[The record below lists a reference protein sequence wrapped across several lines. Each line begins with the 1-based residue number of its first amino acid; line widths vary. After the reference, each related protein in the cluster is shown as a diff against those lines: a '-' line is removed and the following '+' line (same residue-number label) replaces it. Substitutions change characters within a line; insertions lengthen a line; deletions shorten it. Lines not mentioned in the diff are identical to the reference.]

1 LDLPYGIPIRRI
13 KSEIDMPEQVTLAT
27 ARTTRRVERWF
38 YVGAG
43 VFLILLSVV
52 AFGPSIIDQSRRT
65 ASLTPLVIAH
75 GVVSGAWLLLF
86 LTQAM
91 FVATG
96 RTAVHRRVGII
107 GFALAAVVVGYAGL
121 TVIQFSRRGYD
132 LSGDIFRVVLPQGSP
147 QPSPAELA
155 GGTLAPLLT
164 VLEFGVLVAAALWYR
179 HRSEVHK
186 RLMVLALL
194 LLAGVP
200 LLHLGGVLV
209 GRWPMLLG
217 EVNVAAILI
226 SLVLPFVPAIHDR
239 MSRGRIHPVSL
250 WVPVLMFAW
259 AVVTSVLT
267 SSNAWSEFA
276 VWLVR

>member
-1 LDLPYGIPIRRI
+1 
-13 KSEIDMPEQVTLAT
+13 MPEQVTRVTAAT
-27 ARTTRRVERWF
+27 ATRRRVDRWF

-65 ASLTPLVIAH
+65 ASLTPLVTAH
-75 GVVSGAWLLLF
+75 GVVTLAWLLLF
-86 LTQAM
+86 LMQAM
-91 FVATG
+91 LVATG

-107 GFALAAVVVGYAGL
+107 GFALTAVVVGYAGL
-121 TVIQFSRRGYD
+121 TVIQFARRGYD

-147 QPSPAELA
+147 QPDPAELA
-155 GGTLAPLLT
+155 GGTLGPLLT
-164 VLEFGVLVAAALWYR
+164 VLEFGVLVAVALWYR

-209 GRWPMLLG
+209 GRWPELQG
-217 EVNVAAILI
+217 VVSVAGVLI

-239 MSRGRIHPVSL
+239 MSRGRIHPVSI
-250 WVPVLMFAW
+250 WVPVLMVAW
-259 AVVTSVLT
+259 AVVTAALPLSD
-267 SSNAWSEFA
+267 AWREFA
-276 VWLVR
+276 VWLIR